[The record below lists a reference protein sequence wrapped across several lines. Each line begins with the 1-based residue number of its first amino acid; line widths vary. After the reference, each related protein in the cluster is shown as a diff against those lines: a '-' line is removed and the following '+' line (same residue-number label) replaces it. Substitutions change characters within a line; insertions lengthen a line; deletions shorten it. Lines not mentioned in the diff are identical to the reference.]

1 MAQGIPTL
9 QVPVAPAPM
18 VAPAPYVPPTSYVTP
33 APYVPQ
39 TPPAPTGNI
48 SGQLDAGHGKSIID
62 AASNYNIMEIIN
74 RGLAYAIII
83 AGFLSVIFI
92 FVGGISFI
100 LSGGQED
107 KIKSA
112 VSTIRYA
119 IIGLIVTILAT
130 VIIGTVGKAMG
141 LDIIQYIKFGEI
153 IDTIKSI
160 TSSAGTTQGL
170 N

>member
-1 MAQGIPTL
+1 MA
-9 QVPVAPAPM
+9 
-18 VAPAPYVPPTSYVTP
+18 SS
-33 APYVPQ
+33 
-39 TPPAPTGNI
+39 I
-48 SGQLDAGHGKSIID
+48 SEPGGSSSIIE
-62 AASNYNIMEIIN
+62 AAANYEILEIIN

-83 AGFLSVIFI
+83 AGFLSVVFI

-100 LSGGQED
+100 LSGGQEE

-141 LDIIQYIKFGEI
+141 LDIIRYINFGDI
-153 IDTIKSI
+153 IDTITQI
-160 TSSAGTTQGL
+160 TSDGASGTPSL
-170 N
+170 D

>member
-1 MAQGIPTL
+1 MANIIDG
-9 QVPVAPAPM
+9 A
-18 VAPAPYVPPTSYVTP
+18 STP
-33 APYVPQ
+33 
-39 TPPAPTGNI
+39 GN
-48 SGQLDAGHGKSIID
+48 KSIVE
-62 AASNYNIMEIIN
+62 AAENYQILEILN
-74 RGLAYAIII
+74 RGLAYAIIV
-83 AGFLSVIFI
+83 AGLLSVIFI

-100 LSGGQED
+100 LSGGQEE

-141 LDIIQYIKFGEI
+141 LDIIRYINFGDI

-160 TSSAGTTQGL
+160 TASGGSSGPSL